1 MSRPVPW
8 STDLD
13 WPAALAPFAPFDTEI
28 QADPFRHY
36 AWMRDHA
43 PIIRAG
49 RTEDPLYIVSRFDDV
64 TQGLRRATDFSSVP
78 PGGISIPGL
87 LLILDQPEH
96 RQLRQ
101 VVSRAFT
108 PRAMAALE
116 GTVEA
121 LAAKHWQRVLDR
133 GGGEVVA
140 TFATPMTMAV
150 IATVLGIAVGDTDRM
165 RAWTDEA
172 VTYLGTRIRGVV
184 DPNATDTAYRAM
196 LTLMSEA
203 MDHAL
208 LSTREDVISNI
219 ARLRE
224 DGSLTAADAAGFAV
238 LLFMAGHETTT
249 LLTANC
255 LDFLAHHPD
264 HLPGLQDADVAA
276 AFVSEMVRFRPSVHR
291 LTRYVH
297 HDVELGGFMIPA
309 GASVRFLVASANR
322 DPRRFADPDVFD
334 PARANTA
341 HAGFGY
347 GIHMCI
353 GSWLARME
361 VGLVL
366 QRIAATTRSITP
378 SDYWPTEPVRGGAFA
393 TTGLRSLSLRV
404 QHNRQKY
411 P

>member
-1 MSRPVPW
+1 MSRTVPW
-8 STDLD
+8 SADLD
-13 WPAALAPFAPFDTEI
+13 WPADLVPFAPFDTAI

-43 PIIRAG
+43 PIVRAG
-49 RTEDPLYIVSRFDDV
+49 RAEDPLYIVSRFDDV
-64 TQGLRRATDFSSVP
+64 TQGLRRAADFSSVP

-101 VVSRAFT
+101 VVARAFT

-121 LAAKHWQRVLDR
+121 LAAEHWQRVLDC
-133 GGGEVVA
+133 GGGEVIA

-150 IATVLGIAVGDTDRM
+150 IATVLGIAVADTDRM

-172 VTYLGTRIRGVV
+172 VTYLGTRIRGVI
-184 DPNATDTAYRAM
+184 DPHATDTAYRAM
-196 LTLMSEA
+196 LALMGEA
-203 MDHAL
+203 MDHAVKD
-208 LSTREDVISNI
+208 TREDVISNI
-219 ARLRE
+219 ARLRD
-224 DGSLTAADAAGFAV
+224 DGSLTAAEAAGFAV

-264 HLPGLQDADVAA
+264 YLPGLRDGEAAA
-276 AFVSEMVRFRPSVHR
+276 AFVNEMVRFRPSVHR
-291 LTRYVH
+291 LTRYAH
-297 HDVELGGFMIPA
+297 LDVELGGFTIPA

-322 DPRRFADPDVFD
+322 DPRQFADPDVFD
-334 PARANTA
+334 PTRSNSA

-366 QRIAATTRSITP
+366 QRIAATTRSIAP
-378 SDYWPTEPVRGGAFA
+378 SDCWPTEPVRGGAFA
-393 TTGLRSLSLRV
+393 TTGLRSLGLKVERL
-404 QHNRQKY
+404 RQKY